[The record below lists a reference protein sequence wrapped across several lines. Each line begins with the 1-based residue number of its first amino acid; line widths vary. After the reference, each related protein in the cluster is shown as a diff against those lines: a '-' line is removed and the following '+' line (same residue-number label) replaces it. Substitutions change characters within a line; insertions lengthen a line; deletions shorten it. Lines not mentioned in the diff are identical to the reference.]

1 MNIYD
6 SLFSSN
12 AMLNEQI
19 ARQVFEIISEQGPL
33 VIIMDAYGNCWP
45 SNSERFAQLNLSAE
59 WIENFRSKIGDG
71 IEPLVSHVENHG
83 IVGAQLAIGRNTCG
97 YVLMAMEEAGPESML
112 AKMELVEMILGQ
124 FNLIAALIEKC
135 NSLYQTQAKLCSPIY
150 SN

>member
-1 MNIYD
+1 MNIYN
-6 SLFSSN
+6 SLFSPA
-12 AMLNEQI
+12 AMLNEQV

-33 VIIMDAYGNCWP
+33 VVIMDGEGNCWP
-45 SNSERFAQLNLSAE
+45 SDSERFARLNLSAE

-71 IEPLVSHVENHG
+71 IEPVVSHIENHG
-83 IVGAQLAIGRNTCG
+83 IVGSQLAIGRSKCG